1 MVTWCNSSNGGKI
14 SAKAGVKLAYK
25 TVFALIFTS
34 DGYPMLIVAA
44 CRSKKMSLA

>member
-1 MVTWCNSSNGGKI
+1 MR
-14 SAKAGVKLAYK
+14 AKTGVKLAYK
-25 TVFALIFTS
+25 YAFAPAFTS